1 MGKFNF
7 NLIDKVISVL
17 ELLTISEDDL
27 FSAKDIITPFFV
39 RISQMIINKKHS
51 LS

>member
-27 FSAKDIITPFFV
+27 FSATAIIHSFFCQDIT
-39 RISQMIINKKHS
+39 NDN
-51 LS
+51 

>member
-1 MGKFNF
+1 MVMGKF

-27 FSAKDIITPFFV
+27 FSAKDII
-39 RISQMIINKKHS
+39 HS
-51 LS
+51 FLCQNITNDN

>member
-27 FSAKDIITPFFV
+27 FSAKDIITPFFCQD
-39 RISQMIINKKHS
+39 ITNDN
-51 LS
+51 